1 MNENNKKNVGHSIS
15 QRLLHRSKVN
25 KEDFNLLLSRYG
37 MERFLY
43 RLSIS
48 RYNDRFILKGAS
60 LFLVWKGQSYR
71 VTRDVDLL
79 SFGSPDVEVFAD
91 VFREICEVNCPQDDG
106 MSYIADSLR
115 IEEIREDNE
124 YDGMRIKLNGFLSQ
138 AKIPLQIDIG
148 FGDVVTPAPETV
160 EYPTF
165 FDDPAP
171 RMKAYPRYTLVA
183 EKLEAM
189 VRLGIA
195 NSRMKDFYDIW
206 LLSKL
211 FGFDGVILSQAIA
224 NTFSRRQ
231 MKLPLAM
238 PFAFTASFYE
248 DSQKRV
254 QWTAFVR
261 KSKPN
266 IPVGNLA
273 EVIEELSKFIMP
285 VMNALRAEVS
295 FQSNWLPDK
304 GWLPSS

>member
-1 MNENNKKNVGHSIS
+1 MSQNNKKNIGHSIS
-15 QRLLHRSKVN
+15 QRLLHRSKMN

-37 MERFLY
+37 TERFLY

-48 RYNDRFILKGAS
+48 RYSDRFILKGAS

-79 SFGSPDVEVFAD
+79 SFGNPGVEALAD
-91 VFREICEVNCPQDDG
+91 IFREICEVDCPQDDG
-106 MSYIADSLR
+106 ISYIVDSLR

-124 YDGMRIKLNGFLSQ
+124 YDGVRIKLNGFLNQ

-148 FGDVVTPAPETV
+148 FGDAVTPAPETI

-165 FDDPAP
+165 FDNPAP

-211 FGFDGVILSQAIA
+211 FSFNGVILSQAIA
-224 NTFSRRQ
+224 NTFSRRK
-231 MKLPLAM
+231 MKLPSTM
-238 PFAFTASFYE
+238 PFAFTVSFYE
-248 DSQKRV
+248 DSQKKV

-273 EVIEELSKFIMP
+273 EVIEELSKFILP
-285 VMNALRAEVS
+285 VINALRSEVL
-295 FQSNWLPDK
+295 FKSNWLPDK
-304 GWLPSS
+304 GWVSSS